1 MSRAYIVDQSRM
13 SSSISPAPA
22 QRAQGSQESA
32 GRRPLQSCIS
42 RKRYQEI
49 ERRLKEAG
57 QSEESTLLFLG
68 VLCEVL
74 NFDPDDRSL
83 SKWYMDRLRKKAAE
97 TGQST
102 YEVSGQKQ
110 QYHRR
115 KAMAKLSL
123 DASASQL

>member
-1 MSRAYIVDQSRM
+1 
-13 SSSISPAPA
+13 
-22 QRAQGSQESA
+22 
-32 GRRPLQSCIS
+32 
-42 RKRYQEI
+42 
-49 ERRLKEAG
+49 
-57 QSEESTLLFLG
+57 LLFLG